1 MAYATFFLGIDE
13 FASAARGE
21 TNGGPLGKAGLLFA
35 AAGLGRYRPA
45 LGNRADDSY
54 GGSMGYQW
62 SFDRGTSNLVFEAG
76 ARSALEGDGPATG
89 AVGGRYQR
97 KLNGRTMLQLDTYVK
112 KEESNEVG
120 HGLRAEILVRF

>member
-13 FASAARGE
+13 YASAARGE

-35 AAGLGRYRPA
+35 AAGLGRYKPA

-62 SFDRGTSNLVFEAG
+62 SYDQGTSNLVFEMG
-76 ARSALEGDGPATG
+76 GRSALEGDGPATG
-89 AVGGRYQR
+89 AVGGRYQK
-97 KLNGRTMLQLDTYVK
+97 KLNGRTMFQMDTYVK
-112 KEESNEVG
+112 KEERSDIG